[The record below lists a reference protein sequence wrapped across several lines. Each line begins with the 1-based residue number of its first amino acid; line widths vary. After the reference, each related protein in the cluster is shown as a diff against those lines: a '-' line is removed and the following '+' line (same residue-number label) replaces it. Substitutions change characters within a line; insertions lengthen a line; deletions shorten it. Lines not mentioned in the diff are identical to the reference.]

1 MDKIGYIIRDEKLAL
16 YMVSVENFNKNIF
29 PKQLKGNLT
38 LEEEIWKD
46 EKGIIEYRKI
56 TRG

>member
-1 MDKIGYIIRDEKLAL
+1 MKKVGYIIRDEKLAL
-16 YMVSVENFNKNIF
+16 YTVSVENFNKNIL
-29 PKQLKGNLT
+29 PKQIKGNWI

-56 TRG
+56 